1 MKNAQKLVAG
11 AFAVTAL
18 SALTNG
24 ANAQTAAS
32 TSASGSVSIVT
43 PLTMTKTA
51 DLSFGQV
58 LRPTAAGS
66 VTIDTAGNRTLTSVT
81 AGSATATGG
90 RAAFVIS
97 GEGGLAM
104 NLSIGSLAMVG
115 GGATIPVTL
124 SPAAGSSS
132 ISLSSTTGAQV
143 LTLGVGG
150 IIALASGQAAANYTG
165 TFTVSVNYN

>member
-1 MKNAQKLVAG
+1 MRKSLQILAG
-11 AFAVTAL
+11 GFVVSAAV
-18 SALTNG
+18 SSQG
-24 ANAQTAAS
+24 MAQTAAS
-32 TSASGSVSIVT
+32 TSATGSISIVT
-43 PLTMTKTA
+43 PLTLTKTS
-51 DLSFGQV
+51 DLSFGQI
-58 LRPTAAGS
+58 LRPTATGT
-66 VTIDTAGNRTLTSVT
+66 VTISTAGARTLGGGAT

-104 NLSIGSLAMVG
+104 NLSIGTLAMVG

-143 LTLGVGG
+143 MTLGIGG
-150 IIALASGQAAANYTG
+150 VISLASGQAAANYTG